1 MRDDPGTMTILTPST
16 PSGLKGSQVAIP
28 ARARWLPSGIAFV
41 TALTVGC
48 ATGPAIKTAAD
59 RRACDEV
66 IAAVKQ
72 TWKTGGSSLS
82 SEAARFASERGLGP
96 NLFANKSGGYDF
108 VPRLIP
114 FELLA
119 AADVDPDASPI
130 QTQYR
135 IFLSGRTPAQR
146 AALAEEGRRCEW

>member
-1 MRDDPGTMTILTPST
+1 VIAEIGARRASSL
-16 PSGLKGSQVAIP
+16 IP
-28 ARARWLPSGIAFV
+28 ATIVVRGV
-41 TALTVGC
+41 TALAALTALAIGC
-48 ATGPAIKTAAD
+48 TTGRAIQTEAD
-59 RRACDEV
+59 RRACDEL

-82 SEAARFASERGLGP
+82 SEAARFASNRGLGP

-119 AADVDPDASPI
+119 AANIDPDANPI

-135 IFLSGRTPAQR
+135 IFMSGRTPAQR